1 MANVESS
8 GVAKAGLTTGVIGTS
23 LAGLMALNNSSG
35 NGLLNGLFG
44 SNNNQMA
51 VANALAERD
60 AKIAELTAQK
70 YSDSQDAVLYQATR
84 SENTNLWNNFKEA
97 ITPIATKVED
107 TASRV
112 TALEITVQK
121 NSEIND
127 LREKL
132 VRSELGAQINQV
144 GTQAASGIAAL
155 NSAITALNT
164 ELSNI
169 TKTVIPKDA
178 ICPEVMARYN
188 SWTAPTTTTG
198 S

>member
-8 GVAKAGLTTGVIGTS
+8 GVAKAGLTTGIIGTS
-23 LAGLMALNNSSG
+23 LAGLTALNNGGGILS
-35 NGLLNGLFG
+35 GLLGG
-44 SNNNQMA
+44 SNQMG
-51 VANALAERD
+51 VMNALAERD

-112 TALEITVQK
+112 AALEITVQK

-155 NSAITALNT
+155 NSAVTALNT

-169 TKTVIPKDA
+169 TKTVVPKDA

>member
-35 NGLLNGLFG
+35 NGLLSGLFG

-112 TALEITVQK
+112 AALEITVQK

-155 NSAITALNT
+155 NSAVTALNT

-169 TKTVIPKDA
+169 TKTVVPKDA

>member
-1 MANVESS
+1 MASVESS
-8 GVAKAGLTTGVIGTS
+8 GVAKAGLTTGIIGTS
-23 LAGLMALNNSSG
+23 LAGLTAINNGGGILSGLLG
-35 NGLLNGLFG
+35 NG
-44 SNNNQMA
+44 SNQMA

-97 ITPIATKVED
+97 ITPIVTKVED

-112 TALEITVQK
+112 AALEITVQK
-121 NSEIND
+121 NSEING

-155 NSAITALNT
+155 NSAVTALNT

-169 TKTVIPKDA
+169 TKTVVPKDA

>member
-1 MANVESS
+1 MASVESS
-8 GVAKAGLTTGVIGTS
+8 GVAKAGLTTGIIGTS
-23 LAGLMALNNSSG
+23 LAGLTALNNGGGILSGLLG
-35 NGLLNGLFG
+35 NG
-44 SNNNQMA
+44 NQMA

-112 TALEITVQK
+112 AALEITVQK

-155 NSAITALNT
+155 NSAVTALNT

-169 TKTVIPKDA
+169 TKTVVPKDA

-188 SWTAPTTTTG
+188 SWTAPTTTG